1 MKNADFCVKKMFL
14 NISSK
19 YMGSVLQYCSL
30 NGALRLLGVLCVLS
44 LLACKEETKNT
55 VPTSEPL
62 EMVLPVRDSASLP
75 IVVAHDTSVAKATLK
90 DSASLVDTLK
100 KSTLSLNSSAAATF
114 PLVVL
119 RASGSG
125 RYSVG
130 ESISLIS
137 ENHNDSG
144 MCFIG
149 WKVLPEKYK
158 DYLKVFEMDSA
169 HFVMPQD
176 SVSIEARYRS
186 CYEGLESVK
195 IGNLLWM
202 TRNLNVWT
210 FKGSSCY
217 ENDRKNCKTYGR
229 LYDYETAKTVCA
241 SGWRLPT
248 DEEWTEMIEVVGDEE
263 SVRLKAKQGW
273 ADDGDTP
280 GNGSDAVGFQ
290 GLPAGIVYEGQYM
303 YIGYHAYF
311 WTATEK
317 DSSSAWYRSL
327 SYDNVESYR
336 YYNFKSAGYSVRCVK
351 EEEVKSTTAN
361 QDSIQ

>member
-1 MKNADFCVKKMFL
+1 MMLL
-14 NISSK
+14 NISSE
-19 YMGSVLQYCSL
+19 YMGSVLQYRFL
-30 NGALRLLGVLCVLS
+30 NGILRLLSILCVLS
-44 LLACKEETKNT
+44 LFACKEETKNT

-62 EMVLPVRDSASLP
+62 ETVLPVRDSTSLP
-75 IVVAHDTSVAKATLK
+75 MIVAHDTSVAKAILK
-90 DSASLVDTLK
+90 DSASLLDTLK
-100 KSTLSLNSSAAATF
+100 KSTIALDSSASF

-125 RYSVG
+125 HYSVG
-130 ESISLIS
+130 ESVSLIS

-149 WKVLPEKYK
+149 WKVFPEKYK

-176 SVSIEARYRS
+176 TVNIEALYRS

-217 ENDRKNCKTYGR
+217 DDERKNCKTYGR

-248 DEEWTEMIEVVGDEE
+248 DQEWTQMMAFVGAEE

-273 ADDGDTP
+273 ADDGNTP

-351 EEEVKSTTAN
+351 EDGVKPATAN
-361 QDSIQ
+361 SDSAQ

>member
-1 MKNADFCVKKMFL
+1 
-14 NISSK
+14 
-19 YMGSVLQYCSL
+19 MGCILQYCSF
-30 NGALRLLGVLCVLS
+30 NVALRFVGSLCILS
-44 LLACKEETKNT
+44 LFACKEEKDD
-55 VPTSEPL
+55 VAPASESV
-62 EMVLPVRDSASLP
+62 ERVLPLRDSTSLSMMA
-75 IVVAHDTSVAKATLK
+75 AHDTSIAKTTLK

-100 KSTLSLNSSAAATF
+100 HSTTVFDSSAVASF
-114 PLVVL
+114 PLAVL
-119 RASGSG
+119 HASGSG

-130 ESISLIS
+130 ESVSLIS

-149 WKVLPEKYK
+149 WKVFPEKYR

-169 HFVMPQD
+169 HFVMPED
-176 SVSIEARYRS
+176 SVNIEALYRS

-210 FKGSSCY
+210 LKGSSCY
-217 ENDRKNCKTYGR
+217 DDESKNCKTYGR

-248 DEEWTEMIEVVGDEE
+248 DQEWTEMVEAVGAEE
-263 SVRLKAKQGW
+263 CVRLKAKQGW
-273 ADDGDTP
+273 ADDGNTP
-280 GNGSDAVGFQ
+280 GNGNDAVGFQ
-290 GLPAGIVYEGQYM
+290 GLPAGIVYEGQFM

-317 DSSSAWYRSL
+317 DSTSAWYRSL

-351 EEEVKSTTAN
+351 EDGVKSATAN
-361 QDSIQ
+361 PDSAQ

>member
-44 LLACKEETKNT
+44 LFACKEETKNT

-62 EMVLPVRDSASLP
+62 ETVLPVRDSTSLP
-75 IVVAHDTSVAKATLK
+75 MMVAHDTSVTKATLK
-90 DSASLVDTLK
+90 DSTLPLDTLK
-100 KSTLSLNSSAAATF
+100 NSTIALDSSAVASF

-119 RASGSG
+119 RALGSG

-130 ESISLIS
+130 ESVSLIS

-144 MCFIG
+144 MCFMG
-149 WKVLPEKYK
+149 WKVFPEKYK

-169 HFVMPQD
+169 HFVMPED
-176 SVSIEARYRS
+176 SVNIEARYRS

-210 FKGSSCY
+210 LKGSSCY
-217 ENDRKNCKTYGR
+217 DDERKNCKTYGR

-248 DEEWTEMIEVVGDEE
+248 DQEWTEMMAYVGAEE
-263 SVRLKAKQGW
+263 SARLKAKQGW
-273 ADDGDTP
+273 ADDGNTP

-351 EEEVKSTTAN
+351 EDGVKPATAN
-361 QDSIQ
+361 PDSAQ